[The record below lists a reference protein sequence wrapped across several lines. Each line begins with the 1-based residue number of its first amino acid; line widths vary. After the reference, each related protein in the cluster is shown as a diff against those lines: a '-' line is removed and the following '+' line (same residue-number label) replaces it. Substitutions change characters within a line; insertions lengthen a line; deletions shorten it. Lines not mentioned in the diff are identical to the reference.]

1 MTFAARFRLFAAA
14 ALVTALVTAL
24 VACTKS
30 APAVST
36 SDSMGVMPGS
46 DANVGVVK
54 AYVDAWNKRDTL
66 GMDSLLGPGGIHD
79 DVAQGFHG
87 VGPTQVNGFM
97 RAMLKTQPDYKW
109 SVTST
114 FTDGPHVAM
123 EWTWTATYT
132 GPGPT
137 GMVKNLP
144 LSGRGASIVEVEN
157 GKIKQFTDYYDNASF
172 FPRDTT
178 RK

>member
-1 MTFAARFRLFAAA
+1 MTLAARFCLLSFA
-14 ALVTALVTAL
+14 TL

-36 SDSMGVMPGS
+36 TDSTGAKSGS
-46 DANVGVVK
+46 DANVAVVK
-54 AYVDAWNKRDTL
+54 AYVDAWNKRDTVA
-66 GMDSLLGPGGIHD
+66 MDSLLGPGGVHD
-79 DVAQGFHG
+79 DLAEGFHG
-87 VGPTQVNGFM
+87 VGPAQVNGFM
-97 RAMLKTQPDYKW
+97 RGVLEGQPDYKW
-109 SVTST
+109 NVTST

-123 EWTWTATYT
+123 EWTWTSTYT

-172 FPRDTT
+172 FPKKTT
-178 RK
+178 SK